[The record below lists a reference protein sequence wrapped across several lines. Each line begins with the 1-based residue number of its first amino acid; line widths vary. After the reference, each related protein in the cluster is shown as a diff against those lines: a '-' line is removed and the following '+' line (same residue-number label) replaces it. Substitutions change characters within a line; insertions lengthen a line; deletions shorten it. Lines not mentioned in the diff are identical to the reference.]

1 MDEVPDTDGQL
12 LPHHGRH
19 LGGPHQELRVEG
31 DLVLS
36 PGLLLLHQPAVH
48 GATELHQSVQAELK
62 SGSQVPDKAV
72 IITLGIRTTKQ
83 GVSPTM
89 ISSFIKIQGR
99 KGMKNN
105 NNLKDFEW
113 KHSEN

>member
-48 GATELHQSVQAELK
+48 GATELHQSVQAELQ

-72 IITLGIRTTKQ
+72 IITLGIGTIKQ
-83 GVSPTM
+83 GVSPQM
-89 ISSFIKIQGR
+89 ISYFNKMQGKKR
-99 KGMKNN
+99 KEQK
-105 NNLKDFEW
+105 KWDRP
-113 KHSEN
+113 SD